1 MLSNQEPTQ
10 LQEVILRQSP
20 PDLKL
25 NLPLND
31 LKERYQSGER
41 SFVGEDFNSSDLSGL
56 TLIGCDFRNSNFFQT
71 DLNKCNLDKCD
82 FRGANLREA
91 NLRETSL
98 KKADLSGAYLNE
110 ADLSGA
116 NLSHAILKD
125 TNFQNVK
132 CNRTQIRGITLPN
145 GSKMPVPHLAKGRL
159 DEGDLEKIRNRT
171 LANYKRLA
179 GLIVVSIIVLFL
191 EWVNRTLNLL

>member
-1 MLSNQEPTQ
+1 MINIAELVPIISRFKRGQMFSICYNQYIHEEPPPMLSNQEQTQ

-31 LKERYQSGER
+31 LKERYESGER

-56 TLIGCDFRNSNFFQT
+56 TLIGCDFCNSNFFQT

-98 KKADLSGAYLNE
+98 KKADLTGSRPGDGLQGLE
-110 ADLSGA
+110 RRIIRFWRFSISKPLSTFIPSNA
-116 NLSHAILKD
+116 
-125 TNFQNVK
+125 
-132 CNRTQIRGITLPN
+132 
-145 GSKMPVPHLAKGRL
+145 
-159 DEGDLEKIRNRT
+159 
-171 LANYKRLA
+171 
-179 GLIVVSIIVLFL
+179 
-191 EWVNRTLNLL
+191 